1 MNPRPLHRAHSAAY
15 DRFLASMQL
24 SYDQWHDGE
33 GYDLAAL
40 RELEP
45 WEVPELVRL
54 LRERSMAWREVEALA
69 ALSGAAEAE
78 LALTEA
84 TRDPHSVDVR
94 LAAAEALNRQ
104 GRLDRPLAEVVADEI
119 RNLATI
125 SDGLVRALRLAEQHP
140 TEGVRRALLRA
151 SRHRTECAMHCAAL
165 LCFLCGVAKEPFDWE
180 LRPLFLQL
188 NPGVSEVER
197 EAAFAELCRV
207 VGMEREAG
215 TE

>member
-1 MNPRPLHRAHSAAY
+1 MNYRPPRRVHSAAY

-45 WEVPELVRL
+45 WEVPELARL
-54 LRERSMAWREVEALA
+54 LRERSMEWREVEALA
-69 ALSGAAEAE
+69 ALSGVPEAD

-84 TRDPHSVDVR
+84 TRDRHSVDLR
-94 LAAAEALNRQ
+94 LAAADALNQQ
-104 GRLDRPLAEVVADEI
+104 GRLGRPLAEVVADEI

-140 TEGVRRALLRA
+140 TDEVNRALLRA
-151 SRHRTECAMHCAAL
+151 SRNRTECAPHCAAL
-165 LCFLCGVAKEPFDWE
+165 LCYLCGVAKEPFDWE
-180 LRPLFLQL
+180 LRPLFLRL

-197 EAAFAELCRV
+197 AAAFAELCRIT
-207 VGMEREAG
+207 GMELED
-215 TE
+215 

>member
-1 MNPRPLHRAHSAAY
+1 MSHRPPRRAHSAAY

-45 WEVPELVRL
+45 WEVPELVQL
-54 LRERSMAWREVEALA
+54 LRERSMEWREVEALA
-69 ALSGAAEAE
+69 AMPGSAEAD

-84 TRDPHSVDVR
+84 SRDPHSVDVR
-94 LAAAEALNRQ
+94 LAAADALNGQ
-104 GRLDRPLAEVVADEI
+104 GRLGRPLAEVVADEI
-119 RNLATI
+119 RNLSTI

-140 TEGVRRALLRA
+140 TEGVKQALLWA
-151 SRHRTECAMHCAAL
+151 SRNRTECAMHCAAL

-180 LRPLFLQL
+180 LRPLFLRF

-197 EAAFAELCRV
+197 AAAFAELCGL
-207 VGMEREAG
+207 VGM
-215 TE
+215 TLTD